1 MERYLSLIHISSGC
15 DILSQP
21 PCCHRR
27 DKESAVYRPH
37 SALRNLRCP
46 KGGSVSLPHHAF
58 KGVALNYPLLLWDG
72 VALSYPTDATMEP
85 LSIRWTPGRPIGWPG
100 SEFRTPV
107 DLLRVVH
114 ILDNFPRALSC
125 YKMPRR
131 RSCPVPYAH
140 RCTVF
145 SYSSIGR
152 DSGIS
157 GFRTGATGSVYCRQ
171 FRQYGQLPRW

>member
-1 MERYLSLIHISSGC
+1 M
-15 DILSQP
+15 P
-21 PCCHRR
+21 
-27 DKESAVYRPH
+27 A
-37 SALRNLRCP
+37 
-46 KGGSVSLPHHAF
+46 
-58 KGVALNYPLLLWDG
+58 KGVAKRDPLLPWDG
-72 VALSYPTDATMEP
+72 VASSYPTDATMEP

-171 FRQYGQLPRW
+171 FRQYGQLPGLWAASRALCGPWLGLWWGLLFGGIFPL